1 MGRTAHAG
9 KGRFRVRAG
18 IVRKTAAMEAA
29 EREATERWFVRRGL
43 PHAIEDYTAT
53 GDVFT
58 RATPVLGA
66 VFFLEVFAS
75 FDDRFQGWK
84 QAAAFAGGVAIMVG
98 AVVVMNW
105 LRGRRAFQRPDDV
118 GVIELGLFVLVPAL
132 LPVLFSD
139 EPGTRFLVVVGV
151 NLLVLAV
158 TYVMTSYGL
167 VPMVAFG
174 ARQVRQRFGQLGQL
188 VARGLP
194 MLLLFTTFV
203 FLNAEM
209 WQVASDFAPIYYGV
223 VLGFL
228 VLAAVGFV
236 ALRAPREVAN
246 LGRFPA
252 WGDVIECASRTDAPI
267 AHRAPTDPSGAVDT
281 PPLERS
287 DRINLG
293 LLVVIAQMVQVALV
307 AAVIGAVYVGFGL
320 LAVRRATIEQWT
332 TAAVDPLATFHL
344 AGSEIIVT
352 WEHFAVAGFI
362 AVFSGLQFAVAMLT
376 DAAYRDE
383 FYDDVTGEIREV
395 LAVRAI
401 YHDALQRP
409 A

>member
-1 MGRTAHAG
+1 MLLSPR
-9 KGRFRVRAG
+9 RFHVWRSRL
-18 IVRKTAAMEAA
+18 RKTATVEAGQRA
-29 EREATERWFVRRGL
+29 ATERWFVRRGL

-66 VFFLEVFAS
+66 VFFLELFGS
-75 FDDRFQGWK
+75 FDDRFQGWR
-84 QAAAFAGGVAIMVG
+84 QAAAFAGGLAIMVG
-98 AVVVMNW
+98 AVMFVNR
-105 LRGRRAFQRPDDV
+105 LRGRRPLQQPDDV
-118 GVIELGLFVLVPAL
+118 GPIELALFVLVPAL

-139 EPGTRFLVVVGV
+139 EPGTRFIAIVVINLV
-151 NLLVLAV
+151 VLAV
-158 TYVMTSYGL
+158 VYLMTSYGL
-167 VPMVAFG
+167 LPMVLFG
-174 ARQVRQRFGQLGQL
+174 ARQLRQRFGQLGQL

-194 MLLLFTTFV
+194 LLLLFTTFV

-209 WQVASDFAPIYYGV
+209 WQVASDFAPVYYGI

-228 VLAAVGFV
+228 VLTAVGFV

-246 LGRFPA
+246 LSRFAA
-252 WGDVIECASRTDAPI
+252 WRDVVDCASRTDAPI
-267 AHRAPTDPSGAVDT
+267 AHRAPTDAASPVDT
-281 PPLERS
+281 PPLDRS
-287 DRINLG
+287 DRANLA
-293 LLVVIAQMVQVALV
+293 LLVIIAQMVQVVLV

-320 LAVRRATIEQWT
+320 LAVRRSTIEQWT
-332 TAAVDPLATFHL
+332 TAVVDPLATFDL

-362 AVFSGLQFAVAMLT
+362 AVFSALQFAVAMLT

-395 LAVRAI
+395 LAVRAL
-401 YHDALQRP
+401 YHDALRVPNP